1 MDESTFNVESIQ
13 LENLTQDE
21 YSLTLY
27 ALGYE
32 KRATAMLDLVNPRSK
47 RSVAIGF
54 NFGNCLSFKRCL
66 SIFQGKKIELREGV
80 PDEEFEMQL
89 QNIIEESLVVLDE
102 DATYR
107 ALVDISCFNRY
118 RLASILDLLRSVSKT
133 RKVVIDFFY
142 SVARYSEPSH
152 LYVPNAVVSPV
163 HRAFAGW
170 ATTPANPTAA
180 IVGLG
185 YEQDQALGIVEH
197 LQANPVWLFSPV
209 SGEKRYEPAVIE
221 ANELLLEELPAKH
234 VVKYNVEQ
242 PADTFRLLDG
252 MVRGLQHDHN
262 IVMVPFG
269 PKIFVLCALLTA
281 WRHDSSAVWRV
292 SPGAGIDPHDR
303 QASRFQSIL
312 RVSARPNPK
321 IEH

>member
-1 MDESTFNVESIQ
+1 MDESTFKVESIQ
-13 LENLTQDE
+13 LENLTHDE
-21 YSLTLY
+21 YSLSVY

-32 KRATAMLDLVNPRSK
+32 KRATAMLDLVNPRSE
-47 RSVAIGF
+47 RSVALGF
-54 NFGNCLSFKRCL
+54 NFGNCLSFQHNRL
-66 SIFQGKKIELREGV
+66 TFRRKKIELIEDL
-80 PDEEFEMQL
+80 PDEAFEMQL
-89 QNIIEESLVVLDE
+89 RSIIVESLAALAKDE
-102 DATYR
+102 IYR
-107 ALVDISCFNRY
+107 VLVDISCFNRY
-118 RLASILDLLRSVSKT
+118 RLASILDLLRSISKT
-133 RKVVIDFFY
+133 RQIVVDFFY

-152 LYVPNAVVSPV
+152 IYVPNAVVSPV

-209 SGEKRYEPAVIE
+209 SGEKRYEPAVHA
-221 ANELLLEELPAKH
+221 ANELLLEELPEKH

-262 IVMVPFG
+262 VVMVPFG

-292 SPGAGIDPHDR
+292 SPGVGIEPHDR
-303 QASRFQSIL
+303 QASRFRSLL
-312 RVSARPNPK
+312 RVSAQPDPK
-321 IEH
+321 VAC